1 MSDTIYRYA
10 CLSKPYKYPPPL
22 RSLYPIARLARIA
35 RLAPIARLTKV
46 ARLARSAYII
56 RRNTLL
62 TRIALSARHLN
73 FAYIACIACIAVLAS
88 MTLNVPHIRCP
99 LTGTNVHQSHN
110 DHLIPLH
117 QSGPTID
124 ISNGSERILQG
135 SA

>member
-1 MSDTIYRYA
+1 MCRMSDTIYRYA
-10 CLSKPYKYPPPL
+10 CLSKPYKYPL
-22 RSLYPIARLARIA
+22 RKLCGIARLARIA
-35 RLAPIARLTKV
+35 PMAKIALLAPI

-110 DHLIPLH
+110 DHLIPRR
-117 QSGPTID
+117 PRTPD
-124 ISNGSERILQG
+124 CMWYTRRSNYL
-135 SA
+135 A